1 MKVFASTTLLFLLGV
16 MFVGLYHMS
25 IGNDISGKMTG
36 CPSMS
41 HEEVICPLKLADHIK
56 SWQGVFLSV
65 VPAFTPITLATGAI
79 SLLASVAPNLLLK
92 QHYDQSLLGKYR
104 QEHTHAFSYR
114 PLQELFSSGI
124 LHPKLFN

>member
-1 MKVFASTTLLFLLGV
+1 MKVFASTILLFLLGV

-36 CPSMS
+36 CPSVS
-41 HEEVICPLKLADHIK
+41 HEEVICPLKLADHIE

-65 VPAFTPITLATGAI
+65 VPAFTLMALAAGAITLLVSI
-79 SLLASVAPNLLLK
+79 APNLLLRRR
-92 QHYDQSLLGKYR
+92 YAEPVLRKYR
-104 QEHTHAFSYR
+104 QEHTYAFSYR